1 MGRHPNLPPPWTT
14 LEKIT
19 GILPRHL
26 ISSQWVGLP
35 DLPPLGTQEQF
46 HQWLICD
53 VRLSMEVWALL
64 LFPRRSRVG
73 ALAAGVDYMV
83 SCSEVCCIPVGFS
96 TATPRAH

>member
-19 GILPRHL
+19 GILPPHL
-26 ISSQWVGLP
+26 ISIQWVGLP
-35 DLPPLGTQEQF
+35 DLPPLRTQEQF

-73 ALAAGVDYMV
+73 ALAAG
-83 SCSEVCCIPVGFS
+83 S
-96 TATPRAH
+96 TAFLSFFRREIYCLPPAILSNIC